1 MQTLI
6 IAGGSGYL
14 GKILINYFKTEYKII
29 IITRAKSTVSN
40 KIQYINWNDNWQK
53 HLNTESILINFSG
66 KAINCL
72 FTKKNKKLLINS
84 RVNTTIKL
92 NKAITENENP
102 PKLFI
107 NASGISIYKETYK
120 TNYDEYNFEYQ
131 NDFLGNLSQKW
142 EQAFYQTKTPKTRK
156 VAIRI
161 SPVLG
166 KESNAIKS
174 LLPIVKLGLGGKQGN
189 GKQLFPFIH
198 QTDFVRAIK
207 HIIETES
214 LTDSINLIAPI
225 STTNQNF
232 MHIFRKQ
239 LGVKIGIPTPAFL
252 LYISKY
258 ITKVEPELILTSS
271 FANPK
276 KLIDSNF
283 TFEYPD
289 IASALSE
296 IIN

>member
-14 GKILINYFKTEYKII
+14 GKILINYFKTAYKII
-29 IITRAKSTVSN
+29 IITRAKSNVSN

-53 HLNTESILINFSG
+53 HLNTESILLNFSG

-72 FTKKNKKLLINS
+72 FTKKNKELLINS

-92 NKAITENENP
+92 NKAIAESENP

-174 LLPIVKLGLGGKQGN
+174 LLPIIKLGLGGKQGN

-198 QTDFVRAIK
+198 QTDFVRAIE
-207 HIIETES
+207 HIIKTKS
-214 LTDSINLIAPI
+214 LTDSINLIAP
-225 STTNQNF
+225 TPTNNKNF
-232 MHIFRKQ
+232 MHIFREQ
-239 LGVKIGIPTPAFL
+239 LDVKIGIPTPAFL
-252 LYISKY
+252 LHISKY

-276 KLIDSNF
+276 KLTDSNF
-283 TFEYPD
+283 TFEYFD
-289 IASALSE
+289 ITSALSE

>member
-29 IITRAKSTVSN
+29 IITRAKSTTHN

-72 FTKKNKKLLINS
+72 FTKKNKELLINS

-92 NKAITENENP
+92 NKAIVESKNP

-107 NASGISIYKETYK
+107 NASGISIYKETYE

-214 LTDSINLIAPI
+214 LNNSVNFIAPTP
-225 STTNQNF
+225 TTNQNF
-232 MHIFRKQ
+232 MQVFRKQ
-239 LGVKIGIPTPAFL
+239 LGIKIGIPTPSFL
-252 LYISKY
+252 LHISKY

-276 KLIDSNF
+276 RLIDSNF